1 MMRKAEEGA
10 YDQIRQAR
18 IFHFGTVS
26 MTDEKVREAT
36 VQAITLA
43 KEQGL
48 LISFDPNLRQP
59 LWKSL
64 DEAKVQIAYGL
75 GQCDVLK
82 ISDNEIEFMTDTS
95 DFDEGVQI
103 LMDQYP
109 NIRLLNLTAG
119 ADGSYSYYQGKKVFA
134 PSYLLGGTVDT
145 TGAGDTFCG
154 SILNYL
160 LEHDV
165 DHLTEEQLIEMLR
178 ISNAA
183 AYLVTTKKGAIRSM
197 PNPDEVG
204 KIVKSK

>member
-1 MMRKAEEGA
+1 
-10 YDQIRQAR
+10 
-18 IFHFGTVS
+18 

-119 ADGSYSYYQGKKVFA
+119 ADGSYSYYQGKNGICTIVSAGRDSRYNRGRRYFLWQYIKLSF
-134 PSYLLGGTVDT
+134 
-145 TGAGDTFCG
+145 GA
-154 SILNYL
+154 
-160 LEHDV
+160 
-165 DHLTEEQLIEMLR
+165 
-178 ISNAA
+178 
-183 AYLVTTKKGAIRSM
+183 
-197 PNPDEVG
+197 
-204 KIVKSK
+204 